1 MGRRRRRLRGRAG
14 SEVNSSSSRAWKSQ
28 AGAAAAACLLYQQ
41 EKDGAMRADSPLLLL
56 SHATSA
62 PYKKAC
68 YYLLVGVSGNYYH
81 RSSSLRLRASGG
93 FSIRV
98 AMACPTREV
107 SHRVRRRCR
116 RPRRR
121 LRLRGLGRRPA
132 RAIGERERC
141 VPARARG
148 PFRRLGVV
156 GAGSLAKGQSQ
167 AKPPRPRA
175 APRQWERTPRAHGR
189 AAAAAGPRRTTWLEP
204 GALSVRPRAHHH
216 QSTTACVAPRLPT
229 LPCLRPRAGEPLLLR
244 CLLPP
249 HYRSHL
255 PTAARRNDDESTTTR
270 GRALP
275 SSVVLTPGDGA
286 VVATRPE
293 RKARSSRFR
302 HVALACPRCR
312 AAGRDKPILLPHV
325 APAAHPDRPGGQSR
339 KRSLLT
345 FRCLLVLA
353 LGRIWYVGDT
363 DHTDY
368 CWMGRVYRE
377 RSNGSC

>member
-1 MGRRRRRLRGRAG
+1 VDRDRWLVVRRGRLVLGAWMTVRAVGGASAHGICGGQTSGPGSRRRRRRLRGRAG

-175 APRQWERTPRAHGR
+175 APRRGSGKGRRAHMAGRRPRPGR
-189 AAAAAGPRRTTWLEP
+189 AAPRGWNREPCLSVPARTTTSPPLHALRPACLPCHACARAQESP
-204 GALSVRPRAHHH
+204 CCCAVSCRPTTDRTCRRPLAATTTSRRRRGVAHCRALS
-216 QSTTACVAPRLPT
+216 S
-229 LPCLRPRAGEPLLLR
+229 
-244 CLLPP
+244 
-249 HYRSHL
+249 
-255 PTAARRNDDESTTTR
+255 
-270 GRALP
+270 
-275 SSVVLTPGDGA
+275 
-286 VVATRPE
+286 
-293 RKARSSRFR
+293 
-302 HVALACPRCR
+302 
-312 AAGRDKPILLPHV
+312 
-325 APAAHPDRPGGQSR
+325 
-339 KRSLLT
+339 
-345 FRCLLVLA
+345 
-353 LGRIWYVGDT
+353 
-363 DHTDY
+363 
-368 CWMGRVYRE
+368 
-377 RSNGSC
+377 